1 MNREKKIKVFLGSA
15 YILIVFVFLLFFFN
29 KFSFQDF
36 SSYELIRENR
46 NALEEIKNGN
56 IFISSIIFLLGTIV
70 WVLLLGFGSP
80 VFLVG
85 GFIFGKWL
93 GTLLIVFGLSIGA
106 TLLYVFANYFLKDL
120 VEEKFSSRFSNLTE
134 KFKKN
139 EFIFFL
145 IYRFIGGI
153 PFFISNILPTIF
165 NVKVRNFF
173 LGSII
178 GMTPQLFVGASLGAG
193 LSKIL
198 EENSEV
204 PSVLELIFSPDI
216 YLPILGIII
225 LVIIGFHIVRTDV
238 FIFKLDL
245 VNNSSKVT
253 IFELST
259 FLKRLSFTVCLS
271 YQTPVSSDVQP
282 GPLLV
287 G

>member
-1 MNREKKIKVFLGSA
+1 MNREKKIKLFFGSA
-15 YILIVFVFLLFFFN
+15 YSLIVFVFLMIFFN
-29 KFSFQDF
+29 NFSFQDF
-36 SSYELIRENR
+36 SSYELIREYR
-46 NALEEIKNGN
+46 EVLENIKNSN
-56 IFISSIIFLLGTIV
+56 IFLSSIIFLLGTIV

-93 GTLLIVFGLSIGA
+93 GTIIIVFGLSIGA
-106 TLLYVFANYFLKDL
+106 TLLYMFANYFLKEL

-165 NVKVRNFF
+165 NVKVSNFF

-198 EENSEV
+198 KENSEL
-204 PSVLELIFSPDI
+204 PSFFELIFSPDI
-216 YLPILGIII
+216 YLPILVIMI
-225 LVIIGFHIVRTDV
+225 LVLIG
-238 FIFKLDL
+238 L
-245 VNNSSKVT
+245 V
-253 IFELST
+253 
-259 FLKRLSFTVCLS
+259 LKKKF
-271 YQTPVSSDVQP
+271 YIK
-282 GPLLV
+282 
-287 G
+287 